1 MVGLDGGIVMLK
13 AAFVVLAM
21 LALSA
26 CATVAPVDMLG
37 SAAPAD
43 KRYVEAPPTPTD
55 VAPTEAIV
63 ALECANEASR
73 EVAAVAS
80 PALSRRV
87 FGHPTRHQPD
97 LRLVLATATD
107 RARYRRGRRRPR
119 RA

>member
-1 MVGLDGGIVMLK
+1 MLK

-43 KRYVEAPPTPTD
+43 KQVAEAPLIPTD
-55 VAPTEAIV
+55 IAPAEAIV
-63 ALECANEASR
+63 AVECAIEAPR
-73 EVAAVAS
+73 EMATVAS
-80 PALSRRV
+80 PALSRRA

-97 LRLVLATATD
+97 QRLVLATASD
-107 RARYRRGRRRPR
+107 RAHFRRGRRRTR